1 MQFLKGIQGT
11 ARPGPGEPPQTLF
24 AFYWHFVKQ
33 AKGWYIATFVA
44 SLLVALLDTVIP
56 LFIGRL
62 VALMESTDRMAA
74 LERELPLLA
83 GMVALVL
90 VVRPLVIMADMAIR
104 WIVLIPGGTSQIRW
118 QSHWHVVRQN
128 WSFFQDDFAGRIVDT
143 YTNIL
148 TCLLYTSDAADEL

>member
-11 ARPGPGEPPQTLF
+11 AKPGPGQPPQALF

-33 AKGWYIATFVA
+33 AKRWYIATFVA

-62 VALMESTDRMAA
+62 VSLMEAPDRMAA
-74 LERELPLLA
+74 LEREWPMLA

-90 VVRPLVIMADMAIR
+90 IARPVVFMIDMAIR
-104 WIVLIPGGTSQIRW
+104 LLLVISCGTCQI
-118 QSHWHVVRQN
+118 
-128 WSFFQDDFAGRIVDT
+128 
-143 YTNIL
+143 
-148 TCLLYTSDAADEL
+148 